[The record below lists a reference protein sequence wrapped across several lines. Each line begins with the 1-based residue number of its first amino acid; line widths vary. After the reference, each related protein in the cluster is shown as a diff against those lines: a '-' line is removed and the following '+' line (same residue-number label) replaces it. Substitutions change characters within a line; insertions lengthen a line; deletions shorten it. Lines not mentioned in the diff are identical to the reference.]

1 MKKAFTLVELVIVIA
16 IIMILTTVFS
26 IKLSYQKRKANDASA
41 IAFIGVWRSANY
53 LFYSDNEFYP
63 LDFITLKDKVDKT
76 VVLNT
81 FSDENNSPFNG
92 SSVQWLKA
100 GTVTNRD
107 DKMVSIVITGTSLE
121 SNINFEVENGNDT
134 KGNAWINY

>member
-81 FSDENNSPFNG
+81 FSDENNNPFNG

-107 DKMVSIVITGTSLE
+107 NKMVSIVITGTSLE

>member
-81 FSDENNSPFNG
+81 FSDENNNPFNG